1 MERTMDALLLE
12 NSENDRRLRW
22 AVSCAA
28 AGLWCLPALTLSLP
42 KGLLPFGVL
51 LLASTLLV
59 PLRIGHAAR
68 QIGWPLAVVA
78 GVAVVPLL
86 VALVSIQMMDS
97 SESIDGRD
105 RLLVLPWAMAWAFAL
120 NPPREM
126 LWRGALTGLLAGV
139 GWLLT
144 RSLTTRYVET
154 EAASIKAVA
163 EN

>member
-68 QIGWPLAVVA
+68 QIGVDEGGHRAH
-78 GVAVVPLL
+78 
-86 VALVSIQMMDS
+86 ALVSMPQS
-97 SESIDGRD
+97 
-105 RLLVLPWAMAWAFAL
+105 
-120 NPPREM
+120 
-126 LWRGALTGLLAGV
+126 
-139 GWLLT
+139 WL
-144 RSLTTRYVET
+144 S
-154 EAASIKAVA
+154 A
-163 EN
+163 